1 MRHSA
6 IRLEHGSR
14 DGPAVQA
21 FAPGRVNLIGEHT
34 DYNDGLCLPF
44 AIHLGVT
51 VAADPLPGGDIEAR
65 ALDLGESDRFAPAAD
80 REPRSGRGDSGQEA
94 AAARGPRPGGRESER
109 GAAAERGPGAAAEP
123 DRDLG
128 WRGFV
133 RGAAAELLRE
143 GVELRPCRL
152 EISGDVPR
160 GAGLSSSAA
169 LSVALCLA
177 LCAVAGSEPPPRL
190 ELARLCSRIER
201 DWCGA
206 QTGLLDQLASLFGE
220 RGRAL
225 RIDMRG
231 PALEPVS
238 LELGDHVL
246 ATLDSGAG
254 RSLAASGYNERREE
268 CRAACRALDVESL
281 RDAHS
286 PEGLPAPLNRRVRH
300 VLSENERVDA
310 TVAALAAGDLPEVGR
325 LLDASHRSLRDDYEV
340 SVPAVERAV
349 KACKEARALGARIMG
364 GGFGGSVLAL
374 FPPGAEPPPGA
385 VTVEP
390 GPGATTSPAA

>member
-6 IRLEHGSR
+6 IRLVHSSG
-14 DGPAVQA
+14 DGASVQA
-21 FAPGRVNLIGEHT
+21 FAPGRVNLVGEHT

-44 AIHLGVT
+44 AIERGVT
-51 VAADPLPGGDIEAR
+51 VAADPLPGVAIEAH
-65 ALDLGESDRFAPAAD
+65 ALDLSEHDSFELG
-80 REPRSGRGDSGQEA
+80 GDI
-94 AAARGPRPGGRESER
+94 RPDST
-109 GAAAERGPGAAAEP
+109 AS
-123 DRDLG
+123 G
-128 WRGFV
+128 WRRFV

-143 GVELRPCRL
+143 GIEPRPCRL
-152 EISGDVPR
+152 RISGDVPR

-169 LSVALCLA
+169 LSVSLCLA
-177 LCAVAGSEPPPRL
+177 LCAVAGAEPPERV

-206 QTGLLDQLASLFGE
+206 DTGLLDQLASLFGE

-231 PALEPVS
+231 PQLEPVP

-254 RSLAASGYNERREE
+254 RSVAASGYNERRRE
-268 CRAACRALDVESL
+268 CRAACRALGVESL
-281 RDAHS
+281 RDAAGH
-286 PEGLPAPLNRRVRH
+286 EGLPEPLGRRVRH

-310 TVAALAAGDLPEVGR
+310 AVEALTAGDLGEVGR

-349 KACKEARALGARIMG
+349 EAFRQAGALGARIVG

-374 FPPGAEPPPGA
+374 FPPRAEPPSGA
-385 VTVEP
+385 VEVAP
-390 GPGATTSPAA
+390 GPGAAIAK

>member
-6 IRLEHGSR
+6 IRLEHASREGS
-14 DGPAVQA
+14 GVQA
-21 FAPGRVNLIGEHT
+21 FAPGRVNLIGDHT

-44 AIHLGVT
+44 AIERGVT
-51 VAADPLPGGDIEAR
+51 VAATPIQGREIEAH
-65 ALDLGESDRFAPAAD
+65 ALDLGEHDRFEPARD
-80 REPRSGRGDSGQEA
+80 V
-94 AAARGPRPGGRESER
+94 
-109 GAAAERGPGAAAEP
+109 GAAG
-123 DRDLG
+123 G
-128 WRGFV
+128 WRCFA

-143 GVELRPCRL
+143 GIEVRPCRL

-169 LSVALCLA
+169 LAVSLCLA
-177 LCAVAGSEPPPRL
+177 LCAVAGAEPPERVA
-190 ELARLCSRIER
+190 LARLCSRIEN

-231 PALEPVS
+231 PALRAVP
-238 LELGDHVL
+238 LALGGHVL
-246 ATLDSGAG
+246 ATLDSGAS
-254 RSLAASGYNERREE
+254 RSLSASGYNERREE
-268 CRAACRALDVESL
+268 CRAACRELGIDSL
-281 RDAHS
+281 RDAPGH
-286 PEGLPAPLNRRVRH
+286 EGLPEPLDRRVRH

-310 TVAALAAGDLPEVGR
+310 TAAALEAGELGEVGR

-340 SVPAVERAV
+340 SVPEVERAAE
-349 KACKEARALGARIMG
+349 ACRAAGALGARIVG

-374 FPPGAEPPPGA
+374 FPPGAAPPPGS
-385 VTVEP
+385 VRVEP
-390 GPGATTSPAA
+390 GPAARLLG